1 MTRHAHARQ
10 RAPGAPG
17 GAWAGRL
24 TISIGIALF
33 SIPSSSAAALVAP
46 AELRCACGGGRR
58 FRGRPTVAT
67 ALEPEEA
74 LERELDLDVEA
85 ARGAMFAPPRAAEG
99 DAAFADTTWQV
110 RLKLHEGGSC
120 LFSAQ
125 LLEDFRARFSDK
137 EEFGAGPRPPPA
149 APPSRD
155 PPARRAQAS
164 GRACKTSCA
173 SRSRRGSSRT
183 RCT

>member
-1 MTRHAHARQ
+1 MSLVRR
-10 RAPGAPG
+10 RASAGAPG
-17 GAWAGRL
+17 GAPARL
-24 TISIGIALF
+24 TLF
-33 SIPSSSAAALVAP
+33 AVVILNCCLQSSAAALVAP

-137 EEFGAGPRPPPA
+137 EEFGAGLRPPPA
-149 APPSRD
+149 ASPSRD